1 MYSFIYFRFASTD
14 LFQIL
19 KKNRLCFC
27 SETSS
32 WFSIKLLLKM
42 IILASINLV
51 AHKNVRHTKIQ
62 DAMKNCINFQPVR
75 TLGGKCTLDF
85 DVCILLSQLH

>member
-1 MYSFIYFRFASTD
+1 MYSFIFFLFASTD

-19 KKNRLCFC
+19 KKNRLCFY
-27 SETSS
+27 SEISS

-51 AHKNVRHTKIQ
+51 AHL
-62 DAMKNCINFQPVR
+62 DPAFQ
-75 TLGGKCTLDF
+75 
-85 DVCILLSQLH
+85 S